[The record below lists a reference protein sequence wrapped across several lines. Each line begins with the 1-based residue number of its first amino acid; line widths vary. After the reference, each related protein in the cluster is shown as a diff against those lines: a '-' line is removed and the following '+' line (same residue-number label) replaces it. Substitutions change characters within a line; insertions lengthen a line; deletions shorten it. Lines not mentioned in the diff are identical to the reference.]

1 MTPIKMT
8 PKQAETVA
16 RAIRDEMNALDPAV
30 RAVFKPRWEQFRS
43 WCKSQGV
50 SAAPAFPPDRVRYL
64 KWLLDQYDADAVSVA
79 EQSIA
84 FTHAA
89 IAKALDVADVQ
100 PLSPSPSPPLAP
112 SGYIDRRLLDEP

>member
-1 MTPIKMT
+1 MT

-16 RAIRDEMNALDPAV
+16 RAIRAEMNDLDPAV
-30 RAVFKPRWEQFRS
+30 RAVFKFRWEQFRS

-50 SAAPAFPPDRVRYL
+50 EAAPAFPPDRARYL

-84 FTHAA
+84 FTHAV
-89 IAKALDVADVQ
+89 IAKALDVAEVQ
-100 PLSPSPSPPLAP
+100 PPSPPPAP
-112 SGYIDRRLLDEP
+112 